1 MKKVHFLHT
10 IALLSLSLTGR
21 SYCAA
26 ENSAQEAQA
35 LGWGEWAYQSLPAL
49 SSWIPWGSGEA
60 PAEATPSSAAQMGGQ
75 RPAGSAA
82 LNTGLSR
89 PRPPVTTQDESDEY
103 ESNRQAAIH
112 AAALTSRMREIDKIH
127 EFNLKQADK
136 ENQES
141 IARQA
146 QQEEELAQ
154 SPAQEKQDAAL
165 PVARAMYMGKKQT
178 PRPAGPPPAHAGW
191 AVQARPAGPAPVD
204 AE

>member
-10 IALLSLSLTGR
+10 IALLSLSLTGK
-21 SYCAA
+21 SYCAS
-26 ENSAQEAQA
+26 ENQAQAQAAQA

-49 SSWIPWGSGEA
+49 SSLVPWGSAEA

-89 PRPPVTTQDESDEY
+89 PRPPVRTQDESDEY
-103 ESNRQAAIH
+103 QSNRQAAIH

-146 QQEEELAQ
+146 QQE
-154 SPAQEKQDAAL
+154 QES
-165 PVARAMYMGKKQT
+165 
-178 PRPAGPPPAHAGW
+178 
-191 AVQARPAGPAPVD
+191 
-204 AE
+204 